1 MTMLS
6 TILEHNESFVK
17 EHEYE
22 QYATTK
28 FPNKRIVI
36 LTCMDTRLIEL
47 LPRAMNLKNG
57 DAKIVKSAGALVAN
71 PFGSIMRSILIAVY
85 ELQADEVYII
95 GHYDCGMS
103 SIDTPTIIDKMVN
116 RGIDRDI
123 FKTLSYSG
131 IDIKD
136 WLHGFKDVTASV
148 KESVDAVRN
157 HPLMDKK
164 VPVHGL
170 VIHPDTGKLDIID
183 DGYTELSQSAK

>member
-1 MTMLS
+1 MTILS
-6 TILEHNESFVK
+6 TILEHNDNFVK

-22 QYATTK
+22 KYATTK
-28 FPNKRIVI
+28 FPNKRIVV
-36 LTCMDTRLIEL
+36 LTCMDTRLTEL

-57 DAKIVKSAGALVAN
+57 DAKIVKSAGALVAH
-71 PFGSIMRSILIAVY
+71 PFGSIMRSLLIAVY

-103 SIDTPTIIDKMVN
+103 SIDTDSIIDKMVD
-116 RGIDRDI
+116 RGIDKNL
-123 FKTLSYSG
+123 FNTLAYSG
-131 IDIKD
+131 VDIEG

-148 KESVDAVRN
+148 KQSVEAVRN

-170 VIHPDTGKLDIID
+170 VVHPDTGKLDVID
-183 DGYTELSQSAK
+183 DGYSKVVLVND